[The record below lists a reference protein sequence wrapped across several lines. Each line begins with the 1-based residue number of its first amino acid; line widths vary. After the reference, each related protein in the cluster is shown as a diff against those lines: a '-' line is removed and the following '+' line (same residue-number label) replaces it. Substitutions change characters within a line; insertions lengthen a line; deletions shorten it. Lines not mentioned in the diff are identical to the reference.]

1 MAEHP
6 CPFCEITQ
14 DPSSSRLIASNEHAF
29 VIADDCCAHTVAQC
43 HSQAAHTRSISKNER
58 FRQKAYSWF
67 CLRVN
72 AKMKMAIYAHFV
84 ALRETSSDVLATFT
98 ARRTERAAFYL

>member
-29 VIADDCCAHTVAQC
+29 VIVGDCCTHTVAQC
-43 HSQAAHTRSISKNER
+43 HFQAAHTRSINKIER
-58 FRQKAYSWF
+58 FRQKADSRF

-72 AKMKMAIYAHFV
+72 TKMKMAINAHFV
-84 ALRETSSDVLATFT
+84 VLRRASSDVLATFT
-98 ARRTERAAFYL
+98 VRRTERAAFYL